1 MHTSPLKLVTIV
13 SETVLA
19 EHLHT
24 ELRTLG
30 ATGWTQT
37 DALGEGSRGMR
48 SKTLRGDNVRL
59 EVVVS
64 PEVADAILER
74 LARDYFP
81 HYALVAWVADV
92 QVVRGEKYR

>member
-1 MHTSPLKLVTIV
+1 MHTSPLKVVTIV
-13 SETVLA
+13 GETALA
-19 EHLHT
+19 EHLHQD
-24 ELRTLG
+24 LRRLG

-74 LARDYFP
+74 LAQEYFP
-81 HYALVAWVADV
+81 NYALVAWVADV

>member
-1 MHTSPLKLVTIV
+1 MHTSPLKVVTIV
-13 SETVLA
+13 GETILA
-19 EHLHT
+19 EHLHQD
-24 ELRTLG
+24 LRRLG

-48 SKTLRGDNVRL
+48 AKTLRGDNMRL

-74 LARDYFP
+74 LAQEYFP
-81 HYALVAWVADV
+81 NYALVAWVADV

>member
-1 MHTSPLKLVTIV
+1 
-13 SETVLA
+13 
-19 EHLHT
+19 
-24 ELRTLG
+24 
-30 ATGWTQT
+30 
-37 DALGEGSRGMR
+37 MR

-74 LARDYFP
+74 LAQEYFP
-81 HYALVAWVADV
+81 NYALVAWVADV

>member
-1 MHTSPLKLVTIV
+1 MHTSPLKVVTIV
-13 SETVLA
+13 GETVLA
-19 EHLHT
+19 EHLHQD
-24 ELRTLG
+24 LRRLG

-74 LARDYFP
+74 LAQEYFP
-81 HYALVAWVADV
+81 NYALVAWVADV

>member
-1 MHTSPLKLVTIV
+1 MHTSPLKVVTIV
-13 SETVLA
+13 GETVLA
-19 EHLHT
+19 EHLHQD
-24 ELRTLG
+24 LRRLG

-48 SKTLRGDNVRL
+48 AKTLRGDNMRL

-74 LARDYFP
+74 LAQEYFP
-81 HYALVAWVADV
+81 NYALVAWVADV

>member
-1 MHTSPLKLVTIV
+1 MLFRSVG
-13 SETVLA
+13 ETVLA
-19 EHLHT
+19 EHLHQD
-24 ELRTLG
+24 LRRLG

-74 LARDYFP
+74 LAQEYFP
-81 HYALVAWVADV
+81 NYALVAWVADV

>member
-13 SETVLA
+13 GETVLA
-19 EHLHT
+19 EHLHQD
-24 ELRTLG
+24 LRRLG

-37 DALGEGSRGMR
+37 DATGEGSRGMR
-48 SKTLRGDNVRL
+48 AKTLRGDNFRL

-64 PEVADAILER
+64 AEVADRILEQ
-74 LARDYFP
+74 LAVAYFP
-81 HYALVAWVADV
+81 HYALVAWMSDV